1 MHVLAPVQSSLWTS
15 AEQWDGES
23 VAISLGQHILSD
35 ALTNSISFLL
45 KFYFLY
51 WLRANMFMFVYV
63 FVWTIY
69 IRLCFLY
76 FFCFFLHMTQ
86 QEQDKIQIIL
96 KEKFFFFLFSLSSY
110 ISTLPQQITTNKTAR
125 TLETT
130 RTEAALCMFFL
141 LYLRFVSSSKA
152 FFFYTL
158 CTAALDATVCKR
170 ICFLGIFVCVC
181 IYVCMSSR

>member
-1 MHVLAPVQSSLWTS
+1 
-15 AEQWDGES
+15 
-23 VAISLGQHILSD
+23 
-35 ALTNSISFLL
+35 
-45 KFYFLY
+45 
-51 WLRANMFMFVYV
+51 
-63 FVWTIY
+63 
-69 IRLCFLY
+69 
-76 FFCFFLHMTQ
+76 MTQ

-152 FFFYTL
+152 FFFIPFAPLLLTQQFASAYAFWAYL
-158 CTAALDATVCKR
+158 CACAYMYACRHAKHDV
-170 ICFLGIFVCVC
+170 
-181 IYVCMSSR
+181 M